1 MLKRFWNFISRI
13 GIKEKYDFG
22 LVQRIKLANQ
32 FNLVA
37 IIVFFFSGINNY
49 VLGDAFSASLI
60 WFFMILSMFSFYLNK
75 KQYHSSAI
83 IFLYTLISIA
93 IFYFDSYSGLLS
105 GTYLYYFPLVLAIA
119 FLFNVREEKKSMFF
133 HFLLITI
140 FLTVNAVTH
149 HRLFKSDFITDDK
162 RYQMFAFNL
171 LFSVFAVGFFI
182 YLIVQNNLKE
192 TMLYNQR
199 IADKEKSEAIIKTA
213 LAEKDILMAELHHRV
228 KNNLAIISGL
238 FSLKITNDLNQEAKN
253 VLIESR
259 DRVRSMSLIHNRLY
273 KSRNLLEVNFE
284 EYINELVSEINSSYP
299 AVSSSISISTYVNDV
314 SLNVNHAVPCGLILN
329 ELLTNCYKHAFK
341 NKSEGHIDITFINEN
356 AHFKMQVKDN
366 GVGLPNDYNKRSSL
380 GVTVIESLSEQ
391 LEGNCCFKNDG
402 GTVFEL
408 TFKMSS

>member
-1 MLKRFWNFISRI
+1 MFIRFWNFISHI
-13 GIKEKYDFG
+13 GIKEKYDYG
-22 LVQRIKLANQ
+22 LIKRIMLANQ

-49 VLGDAFSASLI
+49 VLRDTFSALLI
-60 WFFMILSMFSFYLNK
+60 WGFMILSMFSFYLNK
-75 KQYHSSAI
+75 KQFHRSAI

-119 FLFNVREEKKSMFF
+119 FLFNVREDKKYMFF
-133 HFLLITI
+133 HFLLITV
-140 FLTVNAVTH
+140 FLTINTLTH
-149 HRLFKSDFITDDK
+149 HRLFKSNFITDDK
-162 RYQMFAFNL
+162 RYQMFIFNL

-182 YLIVQNNLKE
+182 YLTVKNNLRE
-192 TMLYNQR
+192 IMLYNQR
-199 IADKEKSEAIIKTA
+199 ISDKEKSEAIIKIA

-238 FSLKITNDLNQEAKN
+238 FSLKITDNLNEEARS

-273 KSRNLLEVNFE
+273 KSQNILEVNFE
-284 EYINELVSEINSSYP
+284 EYINELVTEINSSYP
-299 AVSSSISISTYVNDV
+299 IVSSSVSISTCVNDV
-314 SLNVNHAVPCGLILN
+314 SLNINHAVPCGLILN

-341 NKSEGHIDITFINEN
+341 NKTDGQIDITFVNDN
-356 AHFKMQVKDN
+356 SHFKMKVKDN
-366 GVGLPNDYNKRSSL
+366 GIGLPQDYNKRLSL
-380 GVTVIESLSEQ
+380 GVSVIESLSEQ
-391 LEGNCCFKNDG
+391 LNGDYSFKTDG

-408 TFKMSS
+408 TFKTV